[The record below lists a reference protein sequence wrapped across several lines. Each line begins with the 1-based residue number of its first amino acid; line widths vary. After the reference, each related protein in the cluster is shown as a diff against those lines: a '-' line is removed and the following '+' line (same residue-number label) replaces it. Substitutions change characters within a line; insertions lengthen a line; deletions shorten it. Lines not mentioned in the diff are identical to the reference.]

1 MNPIFAAARE
11 IQDFCR
17 GRGWRSCVI
26 GGLAVQRWGEPR
38 LTRDVDVTLLT
49 GFGSEASSS
58 SRTTARPRDGSA
70 GFSSRP
76 PPEKTVSPREEIQ
89 TGSPCRP
96 QPQGGRSSPSTT
108 GTGAG
113 TAFQISRA

>member
-17 GRGWRSCVI
+17 SRGWRSFVI
-26 GGLAVQRWGEPR
+26 GGLAVQRRGEPR

-58 SRTTARPRDGSA
+58 SRTAARPRDGSA
-70 GFSSRP
+70 FFSRSP
-76 PPEKTVSPREEIQ
+76 QPETL
-89 TGSPCRP
+89 GSPHRRRRIGSARRA
-96 QPQGGRSSPSTT
+96 QSQAGRSSPSTT

-113 TAFQISRA
+113 TALQISRA